1 MVQIG
6 KPQIEKAQI
15 GKSQLGTARIGKFRP
30 ATMRAP
36 VPVLAL
42 VAGLV
47 ALFGFG
53 INFGEAVVSRAG
65 AAVHGHG
72 GHGVDDDDQGT
83 GPGGLAIA
91 SQGYVLRPRTTL
103 FTAGEYENL
112 RFNIFGK
119 DGKPLTDFARIGD
132 RRMDLIVVRRDLTGY
147 QHLYPVMDPDGTWTV
162 PLALEAPGSYHAI
175 AVFLPGI
182 AKKPVTLGMDL
193 TAPGWVEPGPISKV
207 STTADA
213 PDGYSVIRTGEL
225 VAGSVSRVWMHV
237 IRDNLPVS
245 DLDPLFGGPGHL
257 VVLREGDL
265 AYLSAQPVAGPRQDT
280 AIDFDVAVPTA
291 GYYRMILEFQH
302 HGQLR
307 TVEFTALAR

>member
-1 MVQIG
+1 MI
-6 KPQIEKAQI
+6 QI
-15 GKSQLGTARIGKFRP
+15 GKSQIEKTQIGKTQIGKSRP
-30 ATMRAP
+30 RPMRAP

-47 ALFGFG
+47 ALFSIG
-53 INFGEAVVSRAG
+53 INFGEATVGRAG
-65 AAVHGHG
+65 APPREHG
-72 GHGVDDDDQGT
+72 GHGVSDDDQGT

-103 FTAGEYENL
+103 FTAGEYESL

-119 DGKPLTDFARIGD
+119 DGKPLTDFARVGD
-132 RRMDLIVVRRDLTGY
+132 RQMNLIVVRRDLTGY
-147 QHLYPVMDPDGTWTV
+147 QHLYPVMDPDGTWTA
-162 PLALEAPGSYHAI
+162 PLELDAPGSYHAFV
-175 AVFLPGI
+175 VFLPGT
-182 AKKPVTLGMDL
+182 AKKPVTLGMEL
-193 TAPGWVEPGPISKV
+193 SAPGLVELGPISKV
-207 STTADA
+207 STIADA

-245 DLDPLFGGPGHL
+245 DLDPLLGGAGHL

-265 AYLSAQPVAGPRQDT
+265 AYVSAQPVAGPRQDT

>member
-1 MVQIG
+1 MPDVVQPG
-6 KPQIEKAQI
+6 K
-15 GKSQLGTARIGKFRP
+15 ARIGKDQFGKFWP
-30 ATMRAP
+30 GPMRAP

-47 ALFGFG
+47 VLFGIG
-53 INFGEAVVSRAG
+53 INFGEAVVGRAG
-65 AAVHGHG
+65 PAPHEHG
-72 GHGVDDDDQGT
+72 GHGVSDGDDQET
-83 GPGGLAIA
+83 GPGGLAVA

-119 DGKPLTDFARIGD
+119 DGKPLTDFARVGD
-132 RRMDLIVVRRDLTGY
+132 RQMNLIVVRRDLTGY

-162 PLALEAPGSYHAI
+162 PLELDAPGSYHAF
-175 AVFLPGI
+175 AVFLPGT

-193 TAPGWVEPGPISKV
+193 TAPGLVEPGPISKV
-207 STTADA
+207 STIADA
-213 PDGYSVIRTGEL
+213 ADRYSVIRTGDL
-225 VAGSVSRVWMHV
+225 LAGSVSRVWMHV

-245 DLDPLFGGPGHL
+245 DLDPLLGGPGHL
-257 VVLREGDL
+257 IVLREDDL
-265 AYLSAQPVAGPRQDT
+265 AYVSVQPVAGPRQDT
-280 AIDFDVAVPTA
+280 AIDFDVAVTTA

-302 HGQLR
+302 HGLLR